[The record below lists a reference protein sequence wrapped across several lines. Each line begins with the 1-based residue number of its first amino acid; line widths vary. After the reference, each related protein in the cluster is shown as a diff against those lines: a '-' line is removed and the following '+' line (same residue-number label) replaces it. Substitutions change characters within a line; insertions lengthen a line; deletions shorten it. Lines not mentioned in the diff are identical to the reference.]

1 MFDPVTLS
9 TNALEIVA
17 TYLIDVGKD
26 AAKATAQGMGKS
38 LWDWIK
44 GKLTTPAG
52 VEAVGDL
59 EAAPDEATNVKA
71 VEAALAKVLKANSA
85 SGEELAKLLQSA
97 GVSFASQTANS
108 FGDNNKIGQAS
119 GGSTVTIG

>member
-17 TYLIDVGKD
+17 PYLIDVGKD

-44 GKLTTPAG
+44 GKWL
-52 VEAVGDL
+52 
-59 EAAPDEATNVKA
+59 
-71 VEAALAKVLKANSA
+71 NSR
-85 SGEELAKLLQSA
+85 
-97 GVSFASQTANS
+97 
-108 FGDNNKIGQAS
+108 
-119 GGSTVTIG
+119 